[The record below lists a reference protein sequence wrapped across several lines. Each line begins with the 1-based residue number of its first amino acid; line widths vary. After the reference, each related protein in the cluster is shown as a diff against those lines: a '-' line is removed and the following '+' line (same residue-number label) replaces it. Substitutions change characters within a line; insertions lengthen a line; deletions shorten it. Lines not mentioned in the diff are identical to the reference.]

1 MIILIFIYGLLIG
14 SFLNVVIYRIPREEN
29 IAWPGSHCP
38 DCGHGLKWYDNIPL
52 LSYLLLRGRCRY
64 CDGGISLQ
72 YPLVEALNGIIY
84 VLLYIFFYQVKLDF
98 VFLAL
103 ISSTLLAILVIDLK
117 EQLIPDVLVV
127 IVLISSIIHK
137 ALLHFLEGIPFPL
150 TDSLLGLIIAGGL
163 FLLIVFVSRGGMG
176 GGDVTLIGALGFVL
190 GVRGILMVIF
200 LSFVIGSVI
209 SIFLL
214 TARIKSRKDPI
225 PFGPFIVIS
234 FYITLFFGEDILN
247 WYTGLFIQ

>member
-38 DCGHGLKWYDNIPL
+38 GCGHGLKWYDNIPL

-64 CDGGISLQ
+64 CKEEISLQ

-137 ALLHFLEGIPFPL
+137 ALLHFLEGIPYPL

-190 GVRGILMVIF
+190 GVRNIFLVIF
-200 LSFVIGSVI
+200 LSFILGSLI
-209 SIFLL
+209 SVFLL
-214 TARIKSRKDPI
+214 ATKLKSRKDPI
-225 PFGPFIVIS
+225 PFGPFIVMS
-234 FYITLFFGEDILN
+234 FFITLFSGDFILN
-247 WYTGLFIQ
+247 WYLNLLL

>member
-38 DCGHGLKWYDNIPL
+38 GCGHGLKWYDNIPL
-52 LSYLLLRGRCRY
+52 LSYLLLKGRCRY
-64 CDGGISLQ
+64 CKEEISLQ

-127 IVLISSIIHK
+127 IVLISSIIHR

-190 GVRGILMVIF
+190 GLKGILTVIF
-200 LSFVIGSVI
+200 LSFVLGSVI

-214 TARIKSRKDPI
+214 AARIKSRKDPI

-234 FYITLFFGEDILN
+234 FYITLFFGDNILN

>member
-38 DCGHGLKWYDNIPL
+38 GCGHGLKWYDNIPL
-52 LSYLLLRGRCRY
+52 LSYLLLKGRCRY
-64 CDGGISLQ
+64 CKEEISLQ

-137 ALLHFLEGIPFPL
+137 ALLHFLEGIPYPL

-200 LSFVIGSVI
+200 LSFVLGSVI

-214 TARIKSRKDPI
+214 AARIKSRKDPI

-234 FYITLFFGEDILN
+234 FYITLLFGSEIFD
-247 WYTGLFIQ
+247 WYAGLFF

>member
-38 DCGHGLKWYDNIPL
+38 GCGHGLKWYDNIPL
-52 LSYLLLRGRCRY
+52 LSYLLLKGRCRY
-64 CDGGISLQ
+64 CKEEISLQ

-200 LSFVIGSVI
+200 LSFVLGSVI

-214 TARIKSRKDPI
+214 AARIKSRKDPI

-234 FYITLFFGEDILN
+234 FYITLFFGDNILN

>member
-38 DCGHGLKWYDNIPL
+38 GCGHGLKWYDNIPL
-52 LSYLLLRGRCRY
+52 LSYLLLKGRCRY
-64 CDGGISLQ
+64 CKEEISLQ

-137 ALLHFLEGIPFPL
+137 ALLHFLEGIPYPL

-190 GVRGILMVIF
+190 GVRNIFLVIF
-200 LSFVIGSVI
+200 LSFILGSLI
-209 SIFLL
+209 SVFLL
-214 TARIKSRKDPI
+214 ATKLKSRKDPI
-225 PFGPFIVIS
+225 PFGPFIVMS
-234 FYITLFFGEDILN
+234 FFITLFSGDFILN
-247 WYTGLFIQ
+247 WYLNLLL

>member
-38 DCGHGLKWYDNIPL
+38 GCGHGLKWYDNIPL
-52 LSYLLLRGRCRY
+52 LSYLILRGRCRY
-64 CDGGISLQ
+64 CKEEISLQ

-163 FLLIVFVSRGGMG
+163 FLLIVFFSRGGMG

-190 GVRGILMVIF
+190 GLKGILTVIF
-200 LSFVIGSVI
+200 LSFVLGSVI

-214 TARIKSRKDPI
+214 AARIKSRKDPI

-234 FYITLFFGEDILN
+234 FYITLFFGDNILN

>member
-14 SFLNVVIYRIPREEN
+14 SFLNVVICRIPREEN

-38 DCGHGLKWYDNIPL
+38 GCGHGLKWYDNIPL

-64 CDGGISLQ
+64 CKEAISLQ

-117 EQLIPDVLVV
+117 EQLIPDVLVL

-190 GVRGILMVIF
+190 GVKGILTVVF
-200 LSFVIGSVI
+200 LSFVLGSVI

-214 TARIKSRKDPI
+214 AARIKSRKDPI

-234 FYITLFFGEDILN
+234 FYITLFFGDNILN

>member
-38 DCGHGLKWYDNIPL
+38 GCGHGLKWYDNIPL

-64 CDGGISLQ
+64 CKEEISLQ

-98 VFLAL
+98 AFLAL

-117 EQLIPDVLVV
+117 EQLIPDILVL

-200 LSFVIGSVI
+200 LSFVLGSVI

-214 TARIKSRKDPI
+214 TTRIKSRKDPI

-234 FYITLFFGEDILN
+234 FYITLFFGDNILN

>member
-38 DCGHGLKWYDNIPL
+38 GCGHGLKWYDNIPL

-64 CDGGISLQ
+64 CKEEISLQ

-200 LSFVIGSVI
+200 LSFVLGSVI

-214 TARIKSRKDPI
+214 AARIKSRKDPI

-234 FYITLFFGEDILN
+234 FYITLFFGDNILN

>member
-14 SFLNVVIYRIPREEN
+14 SFLNVIIYRVPREEN

-84 VLLYIFFYQVKLDF
+84 VFLYIFFYQVKLDF

-137 ALLHFLEGIPFPL
+137 ALLHFLEGIPYPL

-190 GVRGILMVIF
+190 GLKGILTVIF

-214 TARIKSRKDPI
+214 AARIKSRKDPI

-234 FYITLFFGEDILN
+234 FYITLFFGDNILN

>member
-38 DCGHGLKWYDNIPL
+38 GCGHGLKWYDNIPL

-64 CDGGISLQ
+64 CKEAISLQ

-163 FLLIVFVSRGGMG
+163 FLLIVFFSRGGMG

-190 GVRGILMVIF
+190 GLKGILTVIF
-200 LSFVIGSVI
+200 LSFVLGSVI

-214 TARIKSRKDPI
+214 AARIKSRKDPI

-234 FYITLFFGEDILN
+234 FYITLFFGDNILN